1 MLKIRDEIELKELE
15 KFGFKQIRGSYK
27 LVSKKSIMPS
37 EKCHIK
43 EHYCMTVFNKH
54 RKILFGGVARDNVQ
68 DVLFDLIQAGLVEK
82 VVEE

>member
-1 MLKIRDEIELKELE
+1 MLKIRDKIDLKELE

-37 EKCHIK
+37 EKCYIK
-43 EHYCMTVFNKH
+43 EHYCMTVFNKN

-68 DVLFDLIQAGLVEK
+68 DILFDLIKNGLVEK
-82 VVEE
+82 VVNK